1 MAHQAFN
8 LIEPL
13 KESGSGAHELRYFF
27 NMKYKI
33 QIKRHCEVA
42 LQAKP
47 KQSKTEI
54 ASSASGLFAMS
65 VLLGSLV
72 LFQGCK
78 ASYPEEKVASA
89 IKEIC
94 LKEYKI
100 EDVEVKFA
108 GKTVGVFLP
117 LRKLFAMDV
126 RQELLSGNIANLE
139 SLFEPEPEAMEQL
152 ENVLFTISRVLLSSD
167 REIDFYVLQATDI
180 ESTGLQLVLMGYVP
194 DVRRVRL
201 WDISRTEYR
210 KRVLHELK
218 FNRSVLWEKPV
229 RGLFALTSEG
239 RLDLKSA
246 EQFFTKPITPETASP
261 LLYDF
266 LVHAKDKPDL
276 KIDLVDIRS
285 RAYKNNQSLVH
296 LKLIENFEPAP
307 GNFPAEFLYPSGST
321 LEYIFIVEPSDKQF
335 KIVQVIPFYYMDETR
350 TLKKVPLPPELDLDR
365 NLDTWPER
373 FNLEEITVGDFLAR
387 QLNRRVQALLLSDE
401 RIHHTIRHA
410 QVNFAFRTEPAN
422 TGKRSPHFSL
432 YFDFITKGMPK
443 NRTLEEVISDEDI
456 LYLMDMI
463 LREFA
468 VLARSYQFEDYE
480 YLELVWEP
488 AGSGAILRIEPSR
501 LGLFRERKMDVS
513 TLLGNKPPVQF

>member
-1 MAHQAFN
+1 MAE
-8 LIEPL
+8 L
-13 KESGSGAHELRYFF
+13 SGSAIFLI
-27 NMKYKI
+27 MKYPFYI
-33 QIKRHCEVA
+33 RISLISLC
-42 LQAKP
+42 
-47 KQSKTEI
+47 T
-54 ASSASGLFAMS
+54 F
-65 VLLGSLV
+65 VLLG
-72 LFQGCK
+72 GCK

-100 EDVEVKFA
+100 EDVEVKFS

-117 LRKLFAMDV
+117 LKKLFALDV

-139 SLFEPEPEAMEQL
+139 SLFEPEPEAMDQL

-229 RGLFALTSEG
+229 RQLFKLASEN
-239 RLDLKSA
+239 RLDLELAK
-246 EQFFTKPITPETASP
+246 QFFTKPITSETASP

-266 LVHAKDKPDL
+266 LSGL
-276 KIDLVDIRS
+276 KYKQNLQIDLEDVRS
-285 RAYKNNQSLVH
+285 RAYKNNQSLVYVK
-296 LKLIENFEPAP
+296 LKENFEPKAGSP
-307 GNFPAEFLYPSGST
+307 SSAHLYPSGSV

-335 KIVQVIPFYYMDETR
+335 KIAQVVPFYYLDETKM
-350 TLKKVPLPPELDLDR
+350 LKKVAFPQELDLDR
-365 NLDTWPER
+365 NLDAWPER
-373 FNLEEITVGDFLAR
+373 FNLEEITVGDFLAK
-387 QLNRRVQALLLSDE
+387 QLNRRIQAMLLSDE

-410 QVNFAFRTEPAN
+410 QVNFTFHTEAELASN
-422 TGKRSPHFSL
+422 QHPHFSL
-432 YFDFITKGMPK
+432 FFDFITKGMSK
-443 NRTLEEVISDEDI
+443 NRTLKEVVGDEDV
-456 LYLMDMI
+456 LYLMDII
-463 LREFA
+463 LREFS
-468 VLARSYQFEDYE
+468 VLVRSYQFEHYE

-488 AGSGAILRIEPSR
+488 AGSTAILKIEPNR
-501 LGLFRERKMDVS
+501 LDLFREHKMNVS
-513 TLLGNKPPVQF
+513 TLLGNNPIGF